1 VKNRFV
7 GILKVTFPDGYDE
20 ICTVREKSSKGETHF
35 IDTIQQNLQI
45 ILSNIERGNV
55 KVYYRGDFAKQI
67 YDGLLK
73 AGVDKEKLSIKVMK

>member
-7 GILKVTFPDGYDE
+7 GILKVTFPDGYE
-20 ICTVREKSSKGETHF
+20 EMCAVREKSSKGETHF

-55 KVYYRGDFAKQI
+55 KVSYMGDFAGDI
-67 YDGLLK
+67 YNGLLK
-73 AGVDKEKLSIKVMK
+73 AGADKEKLSIKVIR